1 MRTQG
6 LIVGLAA
13 LCVGALASGCAL
25 LPGEAGLQSIETDRE
40 LGQEVAK
47 EVEAEMGLV
56 EGTPLAGYL
65 EAVGRRL
72 VAGHP
77 DRRFEYR
84 FQIVDQAEANAF
96 AAPGGMVYVSRGLLA
111 LSGSEDELAGVLSHE
126 VIHVSRRHTAQQL
139 ARARTPTL
147 LGLPGQVV
155 GRVLSRDLG
164 KIVNAPVNTLGSAF
178 IAKHS
183 REDEFEADR
192 LGQQL
197 AAQAGYDPGA
207 LATILDRLERADRLR
222 SEEEW
227 RSSFFDTHP
236 STPDRLGR
244 LGKDA
249 LAIAWSRQPGV
260 ARDAPE
266 FLRRLDGLLVGANPS
281 EGVIQGRRFL
291 HPVLDFSLTFPQG
304 WKAMNTRQA
313 LVAVTPKKEAL
324 LVLGV
329 LEKTIEPG
337 KAAAAMT
344 QAMEE
349 EFRIRPTRSE
359 AVRLGQLPAHVLTY
373 TDRTGRE
380 PMDLHFLWV
389 AYSGKT
395 YQFVALAPERYRTAL
410 REVALSF
417 QPLTPAERSSITEK
431 RLRVVA
437 ARAGETLEQLSART
451 RNAWNAATTA
461 VANSISA
468 SRPLTQ
474 GQLVK
479 IAVVQPYQAPAAGG
493 PRR

>member
-1 MRTQG
+1 MRIRWLT
-6 LIVGLAA
+6 IGLAV
-13 LCVGALASGCAL
+13 LWLGALVSACAV
-25 LPGEAGLQSIETDRE
+25 LPGEVGLQSVETDQE
-40 LGQEVAK
+40 LGQQVAK
-47 EVEAEMGLV
+47 EVEAEIGLV
-56 EGTPLAGYL
+56 EDSQLTGYL
-65 EAVGRRL
+65 DAVGRRL
-72 VAGHP
+72 AAVQP
-77 DRRFEYR
+77 DRRFQYT
-84 FQIVDQAEANAF
+84 FQIVDQEEPNAF
-96 AAPGGMVYVSRGLLA
+96 AAPGGNVYVSRGLLA
-111 LSGSEDELAGVLSHE
+111 LLGSEDELATVLGHE
-126 VIHVSRRHTAQQL
+126 MIHVSRRHTAREL
-139 ARARTPTL
+139 ARQRGPGL
-147 LGLPGQVV
+147 LSLPGQVV

-164 KIVNAPVNTLGSAF
+164 KIINAPVGTLGSAF
-178 IAKHS
+178 MAKHS

-197 AAQAGYDPGA
+197 AAQAGYDPKA
-207 LATILDRLERADRLR
+207 LATILDRLEQEDGVRTG
-222 SEEEW
+222 EE
-227 RSSFFDTHP
+227 RRPSFLDSHP
-236 STPDRLGR
+236 TTPDRVGR

-249 LAIAWSRQPGV
+249 EAIAWSRQPGV
-260 ARDAPE
+260 SHDATD

-281 EGVIQGRRFL
+281 EGVILGRRFL
-291 HPVLDFSLTFPQG
+291 HPVLDFSLTFPDG

-313 LVAVTPKKEAL
+313 LVAMTPKKEAL
-324 LVLGV
+324 LALGV

-344 QAMEE
+344 RAMEE

-395 YQFVALAPERYRTAL
+395 YQFIALAPERYRATL

-417 QPLTPAERSSITEK
+417 QPLTAAERNSITEK

-437 ARAGETLEQLSART
+437 ARAGETPAQFSART
-451 RNAWNAATTA
+451 RNAWDARATA
-461 VANSISA
+461 VVNGLSA
-468 SRPLTQ
+468 GRPLTQ

-479 IAVVQPYQAPAAGG
+479 VAVTQPYRPPTAGG